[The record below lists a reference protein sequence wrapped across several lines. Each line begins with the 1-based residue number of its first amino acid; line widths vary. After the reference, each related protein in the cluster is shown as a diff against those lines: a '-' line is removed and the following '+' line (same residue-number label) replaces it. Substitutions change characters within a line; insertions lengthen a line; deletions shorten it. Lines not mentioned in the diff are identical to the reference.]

1 MAITNNE
8 KNKPM
13 FNLETLK
20 TPEEQV
26 KWLERVLKNERIDTA
41 RLEDEIRIKDERV
54 RHCVAMI
61 SELYGCVER
70 GMNEDKFQ
78 ARRMDE
84 YRTALCDIR
93 EQCREVMN
101 KYEGA
106 RGSMQKELYEF
117 ASTIMKITGRF

>member
-1 MAITNNE
+1 MAVTNYE
-8 KNKPM
+8 KNTMCISKP
-13 FNLETLK
+13 K
-20 TPEEQV
+20 TPEEQI
-26 KWLERVLKNERIDTA
+26 KWLERESKDLRFDKA
-41 RLEDEIRIKDERV
+41 RLEDELKLRDERV

-70 GMNEDKFQ
+70 GIEADKFQ
-78 ARRMDE
+78 VRRMDE

>member
-1 MAITNNE
+1 MAGTNYE
-8 KNKPM
+8 KNTMCISKP
-13 FNLETLK
+13 K

-26 KWLERVLKNERIDTA
+26 KWLEIELKNERIDTA
-41 RLEDEIRIKDERV
+41 RLKDEIRIKDERV

-84 YRTALCDIR
+84 YRTALCNIR
-93 EQCREVMN
+93 EQCREVI
-101 KYEGA
+101 KEYEGT
-106 RGSMQKELYEF
+106 RKCKELQDF
-117 ASTIMKITGRF
+117 AKAILVITNRF